1 MGELMTERINV
12 YNSLAL
18 GKEEVGQ
25 RHLLRTISTKM
36 VTQANGAYEIT
47 QERMKGKEVLG
58 SMNC

>member
-25 RHLLRTISTKM
+25 RHLLRTITTKM
-36 VTQANGAYEIT
+36 VTQAKEH
-47 QERMKGKEVLG
+47 MKSLKKE
-58 SMNC
+58 